1 LELPVDS
8 LEKWLAL
15 RSCGGRALKKL
26 APYLVLLF
34 AFGCGD
40 PTGNLVYN
48 KDYSHWFEDN
58 YDDQSDLSPSD
69 ADVDSPR
76 DTWSQDTWSK
86 DDTQIKPD
94 DTKFPADLRDDGA
107 SELTQDE
114 GPVHSDTS
122 PVDDSETV
130 EIEDPTFKFVTNRDY
145 LDRVLRMING
155 ADSTIKIAHQYFKDG
170 NAPDQIFDALVNASN
185 RGVTVEVILEGEVET
200 NPAKVQALQE
210 NGINAKVDDTRRW
223 IHVKVVV
230 VDDQQVL
237 VGSTN
242 WSSSS
247 MYYNNET
254 NYYFEDPELG
264 DVYGGYVDSIYDYP
278 GALKGLDAG
287 PYGVVTPI
295 GSGQYYDRVYPIIDE
310 AEARIYVVMYQVVW
324 SSQTSN
330 KINKLISKLIDAHS
344 RGVEVKVFLE
354 DSDWDYSVNDG
365 NQEAAKVLRNNG
377 IEVRFDSK
385 NIVTHSKMVI
395 IDDSL
400 VLYSGNWSLASMENN
415 HEAGAITRSSSLT
428 NQAVTYF
435 NELWGQN

>member
-1 LELPVDS
+1 M
-8 LEKWLAL
+8 
-15 RSCGGRALKKL
+15 KKL

-48 KDYSHWFEDN
+48 KDYSHWFVDN
-58 YDDQSDLSPSD
+58 YDDQSGPSPSD

-86 DDTQIKPD
+86 DTWSQDDTQIKPD
-94 DTKFPADLRDDGA
+94 DTTFPADLRDDGA

-170 NAPDQIFDALVNASN
+170 NAPDQIFDALVSASN

-278 GALKGLDAG
+278 GTLKGLDSG

-365 NQEAAKVLRNNG
+365 NQEAARVLRNNG

>member
-1 LELPVDS
+1 
-8 LEKWLAL
+8 
-15 RSCGGRALKKL
+15 
-26 APYLVLLF
+26 
-34 AFGCGD
+34 
-40 PTGNLVYN
+40 
-48 KDYSHWFEDN
+48 
-58 YDDQSDLSPSD
+58 
-69 ADVDSPR
+69 
-76 DTWSQDTWSK
+76 
-86 DDTQIKPD
+86 
-94 DTKFPADLRDDGA
+94 
-107 SELTQDE
+107 
-114 GPVHSDTS
+114 
-122 PVDDSETV
+122 
-130 EIEDPTFKFVTNRDY
+130 
-145 LDRVLRMING
+145 
-155 ADSTIKIAHQYFKDG
+155 
-170 NAPDQIFDALVNASN
+170 
-185 RGVTVEVILEGEVET
+185 
-200 NPAKVQALQE
+200 
-210 NGINAKVDDTRRW
+210 
-223 IHVKVVV
+223 
-230 VDDQQVL
+230 
-237 VGSTN
+237 
-242 WSSSS
+242 

-254 NYYFEDPELG
+254 YYFFEDPELG

-365 NQEAAKVLRNNG
+365 NQEAARVLRNNG